1 MKNVAYHIS
10 FIGAGNVAWH
20 LAAALENVGHF
31 VKEVYSPDGKS
42 AKKLVGNLY
51 DASVKTDLNFT
62 DSPSQIFILAVPDD
76 TIKSIA
82 HEIALPEQSLMVHT
96 SGSKGLDALEFSTA
110 AATGVFYPLQTF
122 SKSKTLDFQ
131 HLPFLLE
138 SENKEALK
146 ILNNL
151 AKSLSKNTQIVST
164 VQRKQMH
171 LAAVFAC
178 NFTNHMMSISEKIMN
193 NAKLDFSLLH
203 PLVLETI
210 DKALKHSPKSVQTG
224 PAKRGDL
231 ETLDK
236 HMEMLQ
242 NDEAAQEMYRLIS
255 QSILDNQE

>member
-1 MKNVAYHIS
+1 MKNAAYHIS

-20 LAAALENVGHF
+20 LAPALENVGHF
-31 VKEVYSPDGKS
+31 VNEVYTPDGKS

-51 DASVKTDLNFT
+51 NAKIKESLDFS

-76 TIKSIA
+76 AIQSIA
-82 HEIALPEQSLMVHT
+82 QEIKLPEQSLMVHT
-96 SGSKGLDALEFSTA
+96 SGSKGLDAMEYSSA

-122 SKSKTLDFQ
+122 SKSKKLDFERI
-131 HLPFLLE
+131 PFLLE

-146 ILNNL
+146 ILNIL
-151 AKSLSKNTQIVST
+151 AKSLSKNIKIVST
-164 VQRKQMH
+164 AQRKQMH

-178 NFTNHMMSISEKIMN
+178 NFTNHMMSISENIMK
-193 NAKLDFSLLH
+193 NAQLDFSLLH

-210 DKALKHSPKSVQTG
+210 EKALKHSPKSVQTG

-242 NDEAAQEMYRLIS
+242 SDENVQEIYRLIS
-255 QSILDNQE
+255 QNILDNQ

>member
-10 FIGAGNVAWH
+10 FLGAGNVAWH
-20 LAAALENVGHF
+20 LAPALENVGHF
-31 VKEVYSPDGKS
+31 VKEVYTPNGKS

-51 DASVKTDLNFT
+51 DAVVKSDLDFS

-76 TIKSIA
+76 AIQSIA
-82 HEIALPEQSLMVHT
+82 QKIILPEQSLMVHT
-96 SGSKGLDALEFSTA
+96 SGSKGLDILEYSSA

-122 SKSKTLDFQ
+122 SKSKKLDFERV
-131 HLPFLLE
+131 PFLLE

-151 AKSLSKNTQIVST
+151 AKSLSKNIQIVST
-164 VQRKQMH
+164 AQRKQMH

-193 NAKLDFSLLH
+193 NAQLDFSLLH

-210 DKALKHSPKSVQTG
+210 DKALKHSPQSVQTG

-242 NDEAAQEMYRLIS
+242 SDENVQEIYRLIS
-255 QSILDNQE
+255 QNILDNH

>member
-1 MKNVAYHIS
+1 MKNAAYHIS

-20 LAAALENVGHF
+20 LAPALENVGHF
-31 VKEVYSPDGKS
+31 VNEVYTPDGKS

-51 DASVKTDLNFT
+51 NAKIKESLDFS

-76 TIKSIA
+76 AIQSIA
-82 HEIALPEQSLMVHT
+82 QEIKLPEQSLMVHT
-96 SGSKGLDALEFSTA
+96 SGSKGLDVLEYSSA

-122 SKSKTLDFQ
+122 SKSKKLDFENV
-131 HLPFLLE
+131 PFLLE

-146 ILNNL
+146 ILNSL
-151 AKSLSKNTQIVST
+151 AKSLSKNIQIVST
-164 VQRKQMH
+164 AQRKQMH

-178 NFTNHMMSISEKIMN
+178 NFTNHMMSISEKIMK
-193 NAKLDFSLLH
+193 NAQLDFSLLH
-203 PLVLETI
+203 PLISETI
-210 DKALKHSPKSVQTG
+210 EKSLKHSPKSVQTG

-242 NDEAAQEMYRLIS
+242 SDENVQEIYRLIS
-255 QSILDNQE
+255 QNILDNQ

>member
-20 LAAALENVGHF
+20 LAPALENVGHF
-31 VKEVYSPDGKS
+31 VKEVYTPNGKS

-51 DASVKTDLNFT
+51 DAVVKSDLDFS

-76 TIKSIA
+76 AIQSIA
-82 HEIALPEQSLMVHT
+82 QKIILPEQSLMVHT
-96 SGSKGLDALEFSTA
+96 SGSKGLDILEYSSA

-122 SKSKTLDFQ
+122 SKSKKLDFERV
-131 HLPFLLE
+131 PFLLE

-151 AKSLSKNTQIVST
+151 AKSLSKNIQIVST
-164 VQRKQMH
+164 AQRKQMH

-193 NAKLDFSLLH
+193 NAQLDFSLLH

-210 DKALKHSPKSVQTG
+210 DKALKHSPQSVQTG

-242 NDEAAQEMYRLIS
+242 SDENVQEIYRLIS
-255 QSILDNQE
+255 QNILDNH

>member
-1 MKNVAYHIS
+1 VKNIAYHIS

-20 LAAALENVGHF
+20 LAPALEYVGHF
-31 VKEVYSPDGKS
+31 VKEVYTPNGKS

-51 DASVKTDLNFT
+51 DAVVKSDLDFT

-76 TIKSIA
+76 AIKSIA
-82 HEIALPEQSLMVHT
+82 QEIILPEQSLMVHT
-96 SGSKGLDALEFSTA
+96 SGSKGLDVLEYSTA

-122 SKSKTLDFQ
+122 SKSIKLDFQ
-131 HLPFLLE
+131 QIPFLLE

-146 ILNNL
+146 ILNSL

-164 VQRKQMH
+164 AQRKQMH

-193 NAKLDFSLLH
+193 NAQLDFSLLH
-203 PLVLETI
+203 PLVMETI
-210 DKALKHSPKSVQTG
+210 DKALKHSPNAVQTG

-236 HMEMLQ
+236 HMEMLSK
-242 NDEAAQEMYRLIS
+242 DENVQEIYRLIS
-255 QSILDNQE
+255 QNILDNQ

>member
-1 MKNVAYHIS
+1 MKKAAYHIS

-20 LAAALENVGHF
+20 LAPALENVGHF
-31 VKEVYSPDGKS
+31 VNEVYTPDGKS

-51 DASVKTDLNFT
+51 NAQVKSDLDFS
-62 DSPSQIFILAVPDD
+62 DSPSQIFILTVPDD
-76 TIKSIA
+76 AIQSIA
-82 HEIALPEQSLMVHT
+82 QEITLPDQSLMVHT
-96 SGSKGLDALEFSTA
+96 SGSKGLNVLEYSSA

-122 SKSKTLDFQ
+122 SKSKKLDFEKI
-131 HLPFLLE
+131 PFLLE

-151 AKSLSKNTQIVST
+151 AKSLVKNVQLVST
-164 VQRKQMH
+164 AQRKQMH

-178 NFTNHMMSISEKIMN
+178 NFTNHMMSISEKIMK
-193 NAKLDFSLLH
+193 NAQLDFDLLH

-210 DKALKHSPKSVQTG
+210 EKALKHSPKPVQTG

-236 HMEMLQ
+236 HMEMLKS
-242 NDEAAQEMYRLIS
+242 DETVQEIYRLIS
-255 QSILDNQE
+255 QDILDNQ

>member
-1 MKNVAYHIS
+1 VKNVAYHIS

-20 LAAALENVGHF
+20 LAPALENVGHF
-31 VKEVYSPDGKS
+31 VKEVYTPDGKS

-51 DASVKTDLNFT
+51 DAVVKSDLDFS

-76 TIKSIA
+76 AIQKIA
-82 HEIALPEQSLMVHT
+82 QEIILPEQSLLVHT
-96 SGSKGLDALEFSTA
+96 SGNKGLDSLEYSTA

-122 SKSKTLDFQ
+122 SKNRKVNFENV
-131 HLPFLLE
+131 PFLLE
-138 SENKEALK
+138 SEIKEALK
-146 ILNNL
+146 ILESL
-151 AKSLSKNTQIVST
+151 AKSLSQNVQIVST
-164 VQRKQMH
+164 AQRKQMH

-178 NFTNHMMSISEKIMN
+178 NFTNHMMSMSEKIMK

-203 PLVLETI
+203 PLILETI
-210 DKALKHSPKSVQTG
+210 EKTLKHSPQSVQTG

-242 NDEAAQEMYRLIS
+242 SDENVQEIYRLIS
-255 QSILDNQE
+255 QNILDNQ

>member
-1 MKNVAYHIS
+1 VKNVAYHIS
-10 FIGAGNVAWH
+10 FLGAGNVAWH
-20 LAAALENVGHF
+20 LAPALENVGHF
-31 VKEVYSPDGKS
+31 VKEVYTPNGKS

-51 DASVKTDLNFT
+51 DAVVKSDLDFS

-76 TIKSIA
+76 AIQSIA
-82 HEIALPEQSLMVHT
+82 QKIILPEQSLMVHT
-96 SGSKGLDALEFSTA
+96 SGSKGLDILEYSSA

-122 SKSKTLDFQ
+122 SKSKKLDFERV
-131 HLPFLLE
+131 PFLLE

-151 AKSLSKNTQIVST
+151 AKSLSKNIQIVST
-164 VQRKQMH
+164 AQRKQMH

-193 NAKLDFSLLH
+193 NAQLDFSLLH

-210 DKALKHSPKSVQTG
+210 DKALKHSPQSVQTG

-242 NDEAAQEMYRLIS
+242 SDENVQEIYRLIS
-255 QSILDNQE
+255 QNILDNH

>member
-20 LAAALENVGHF
+20 LAPALENVGHF
-31 VKEVYSPDGKS
+31 VKEVYTPNGKS

-51 DASVKTDLNFT
+51 DAVVKSDLDFS

-76 TIKSIA
+76 AIKSIA
-82 HEIALPEQSLMVHT
+82 EEIILPEQSLMVHT
-96 SGSKGLDALEFSTA
+96 SGSKGLDVLEYSSA

-122 SKSKTLDFQ
+122 SKSKKLDFERV
-131 HLPFLLE
+131 PFLLE

-151 AKSLSKNTQIVST
+151 AKSLSKNIQIVST
-164 VQRKQMH
+164 AQRKQMH

-193 NAKLDFSLLH
+193 NAQLNFSLLH

-210 DKALKHSPKSVQTG
+210 DKALKHSPQSVQTG

-242 NDEAAQEMYRLIS
+242 SDGNVQEIYRLIS
-255 QSILDNQE
+255 QNILDNH

>member
-1 MKNVAYHIS
+1 VKNAAYHIS

-20 LAAALENVGHF
+20 LAPALENVGHF
-31 VKEVYSPDGKS
+31 VNEVYTPDGKS

-51 DASVKTDLNFT
+51 NAKIK
-62 DSPSQIFILAVPDD
+62 DSLDFSDSLSQIFILAVPDD
-76 TIKSIA
+76 TIQGIA
-82 HEIALPEQSLMVHT
+82 HEIKLPEQSLMVHT
-96 SGSKGLDALEFSTA
+96 SGSKGLDVLEYSSA

-122 SKSKTLDFQ
+122 SKSKKLDFDRV
-131 HLPFLLE
+131 PFLLE

-146 ILNNL
+146 ILNSL
-151 AKSLSKNTQIVST
+151 AKSLSKNVKIVST
-164 VQRKQMH
+164 AQRKQMH

-178 NFTNHMMSISEKIMN
+178 NFTNHMMSISEKIME
-193 NAKLDFSLLH
+193 NAQLDFSLLH

-210 DKALKHSPKSVQTG
+210 EKALKHSPKSVQTG

-242 NDEAAQEMYRLIS
+242 SDENVQEIYRLIS
-255 QSILDNQE
+255 QHILDNQ

>member
-20 LAAALENVGHF
+20 LAPALENVGHF
-31 VKEVYSPDGKS
+31 VKEVYTPNGKS

-51 DASVKTDLNFT
+51 DAIVKSDLDFS

-76 TIKSIA
+76 AIQSIA
-82 HEIALPEQSLMVHT
+82 QQIILPEQSLMVHT
-96 SGSKGLDALEFSTA
+96 SGSKGLDVLEDSSA

-122 SKSKTLDFQ
+122 SKSKKLDFERV
-131 HLPFLLE
+131 PFLLE
-138 SENKEALK
+138 SGNKEALK

-151 AKSLSKNTQIVST
+151 AKSLSKNIKIVST
-164 VQRKQMH
+164 AQRKQMH

-193 NAKLDFSLLH
+193 NAQLDFSLLH

-210 DKALKHSPKSVQTG
+210 DKALRYSPKSVQTG

-242 NDEAAQEMYRLIS
+242 TDENVQEIYRLVS
-255 QSILDNQE
+255 QNILDNQ

>member
-1 MKNVAYHIS
+1 VKNVAYHIS

-20 LAAALENVGHF
+20 LAPALENVGHF

-51 DASVKTDLNFT
+51 DAVIKSDLDFT

-76 TIKSIA
+76 AIQSIA
-82 HEIALPEQSLMVHT
+82 QKIKLPEQSLMVHT
-96 SGSKGLDALEFSTA
+96 SGSKGLDVLEYSTA

-122 SKSKTLDFQ
+122 SKNKKLDFEQ
-131 HLPFLLE
+131 IPFLLE

-146 ILNNL
+146 ILNSL
-151 AKSLSKNTQIVST
+151 AKSLSKNIKLVST
-164 VQRKQMH
+164 AQRKQMH

-178 NFTNHMMSISEKIMN
+178 NFTNHMMSISDKIMV
-193 NAKLDFSLLH
+193 NAQLDFSLLH
-203 PLVLETI
+203 PLILETV
-210 DKALKHSPKSVQTG
+210 DKALKYSPQSVQTG

-236 HMEMLQ
+236 HMEMLSK
-242 NDEAAQEMYRLIS
+242 DEKLQEIYRLLS
-255 QSILDNQE
+255 QDILDRH